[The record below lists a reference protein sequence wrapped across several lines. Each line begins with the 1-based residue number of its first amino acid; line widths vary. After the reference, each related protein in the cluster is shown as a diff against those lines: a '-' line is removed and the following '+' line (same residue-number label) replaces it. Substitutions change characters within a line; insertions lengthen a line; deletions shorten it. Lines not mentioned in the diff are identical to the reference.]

1 MVAHMDAPTFREGP
15 FMHEAAQ
22 LLQTVLMIVFL
33 WSMNVGVGMSYTV
46 KEVLAPF
53 ERRLT
58 IFLAVGLNC
67 VVIPLIFFG
76 LTKILPMGHNYVIG
90 FLLVGF
96 ASAGP
101 ATVKYVGFAKGDVPL
116 SVGLVVLLGALNV
129 AVIPLWSALLVPAGT
144 TINVV
149 SIAVTLAVLVLVP
162 LTAGLFIRA
171 RWSEHAIRWAPG
183 AEKVSNLALLLVIA
197 VTLAM
202 SWESVLSVFGAW
214 VIMGS
219 LIAITAQMV
228 LGYLI
233 GTDRPSRRALSIV
246 TGVRA
251 TGPALAIA
259 TAAFGTNPAVIATVI
274 VVALVSFIPVIVSL
288 EWDRESK
295 KTAPAKAVS

>member
-1 MVAHMDAPTFREGP
+1 M
-15 FMHEAAQ
+15 
-22 LLQTVLMIVFL
+22 LVFL

-46 KEVLAPF
+46 QEVLSPF
-53 ERRLT
+53 RRRKT
-58 IFLAVGLNC
+58 IALAVALNC
-67 VVIPLIFFG
+67 LVVPLVYFG
-76 LTKILPMGHNYVIG
+76 LSKLLPMSSDYVIG

-101 ATVKYVGFAKGDVPL
+101 ATVKYVGFADGDVPL

-129 AVIPLWSALLVPAGT
+129 VVIPVWSALLMPAGT
-144 TINVV
+144 TINAV
-149 SIAVTLAVLVLVP
+149 SIALTLSVLVLVP
-162 LTAGLFIRA
+162 LAAGLFIRA
-171 RWSEHAIRWAPG
+171 RWSQHAVGWAPS
-183 AEKVSNLALLLVIA
+183 AAKLSNLALLLVIA
-197 VTLAM
+197 VTLVM
-202 SWESVLSVFGAW
+202 SWQSVLSVFGAW
-214 VIMGS
+214 VIVGS
-219 LIAITAQMV
+219 LIAIAAQMV

-259 TAAFGTNPAVIATVI
+259 TAAFGTNKAVIATVI

-295 KTAPAKAVS
+295 KKAAPVSAS